1 MLQKQSHNTVAHPL
15 PQSAHQLKA
24 AANTVRFIY
33 NKKASVT
40 DFLQSATLA
49 LILFKT
55 DYNSES
61 ARNYTIFSFSI
72 LVTMPGLALPRDF
85 FMI

>member
-1 MLQKQSHNTVAHPL
+1 MGTFKITVP
-15 PQSAHQLKA
+15 
-24 AANTVRFIY
+24 FIY
-33 NKKASVT
+33 NKKTSVT